1 MKTIPEY
8 LSEAR
13 PAQLIQAM
21 IGIIKGNFFTKR
33 IEVKQTSD
41 GMVGIYRAEDGNL
54 YTIQISAIAD
64 SKYKSLFKEYT
75 AKK

>member
-64 SKYKSLFKEYT
+64 SEYKSLFKEYT